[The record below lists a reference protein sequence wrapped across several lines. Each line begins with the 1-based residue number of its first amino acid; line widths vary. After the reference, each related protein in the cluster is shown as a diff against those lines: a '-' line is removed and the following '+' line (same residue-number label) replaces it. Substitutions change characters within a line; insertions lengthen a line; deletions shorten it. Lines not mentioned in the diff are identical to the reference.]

1 MQTLTELYIAQPL
14 FEAVYQLQQGC
25 TGCKVVFSYQV
36 SYQVVFFYSYSLFK
50 IIIPHGTNN
59 YGGQGLA
66 VKKISRM
73 QFP

>member
-1 MQTLTELYIAQPL
+1 MQTLTELCIAQPL
-14 FEAVYQLQQGC
+14 FDCLSISCNKAAQAAE
-25 TGCKVVFSYQV
+25 KVVFSYQV
-36 SYQVVFFYSYSLFK
+36 FLYSYSLFK
-50 IIIPHGTNN
+50 IVIPYGTNN